1 MTPSFEVSMPN
12 TSFCIFYLDGTDFK
26 KYDAFKCNNHLYTE
40 ENLVYAM
47 MACREDD
54 ECSMISSND
63 CDNKT
68 AEYQLCGQAPD
79 IVSTDNDQAC
89 TYRKKSISFLSIKS
103 LSLS

>member
-1 MTPSFEVSMPN
+1 MIKNDTIFWSFN
-12 TSFCIFYLDGTDFK
+12 ADYKFLYFYLDGTDFK
-26 KYDAFKCNNHLYTE
+26 KYDAFKCNNHLYTV

-89 TYRKKSISFLSIKS
+89 TYRKKSIV
-103 LSLS
+103 